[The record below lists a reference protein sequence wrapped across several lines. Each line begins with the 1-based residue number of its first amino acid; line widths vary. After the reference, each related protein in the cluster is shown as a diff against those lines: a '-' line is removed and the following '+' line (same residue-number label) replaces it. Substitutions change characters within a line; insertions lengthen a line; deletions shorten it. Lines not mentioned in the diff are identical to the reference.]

1 MSVPRSSTLR
11 TRTPPPERPTVRRST
26 QGPSYAGAIAAPP
39 PPHPITDAHRPD
51 RRRRARRAATA
62 LVALATITLASA
74 CSDLLDTNSADAVV
88 QIEAD
93 DQSQVLLTRQEV
105 LASASTWGGT
115 RVGEQTTGA
124 DETALEFTLPGS
136 NLEIALAAIG
146 DLDARVVATTI
157 DVDAAQIERAP
168 TTTRPGDEPADPSET
183 QVRLRVEVTEAAPAG
198 AGAVVQLIM
207 AVFSVIGMVATV
219 GWVLRWWRRRGE
231 RTVPPRRNIDR
242 VDLRD
247 DPPTQETPR
256 VPPQW

>member
-1 MSVPRSSTLR
+1 MALAL
-11 TRTPPPERPTVRRST
+11 
-26 QGPSYAGAIAAPP
+26 AGLASL
-39 PPHPITDAHRPD
+39 
-51 RRRRARRAATA
+51 AATG
-62 LVALATITLASA
+62 
-74 CSDLLDTNSADAVV
+74 CSDLLDTNADAVV

-115 RVGEQTTGA
+115 RVGEQTTEA
-124 DETALEFTLPGS
+124 NETALEFTLPGE

-157 DVDAAQIERAP
+157 DVDAEQIDRAP
-168 TTTRPGDEPADPSET
+168 ATTVEGADPPDPADSR
-183 QVRLRVEVTEAAPAG
+183 VRLRVEVTEAAPAG
-198 AGAVVQLIM
+198 AGAFFQLVM

-219 GWVLRWWRRRGE
+219 GWVMRWWRRRGE
-231 RTVPPRRNIDR
+231 RSVPPRRNIDR
-242 VDLRD
+242 VDLRE